1 MLEQKIKELM
11 EALEQ
16 DQQGDPYANG
26 NYIYGIRVTQT
37 YAEVHMQWPRW
48 LKWARGCITD
58 VTYEACR
65 VPDTADDNMHITAYC
80 GNMRAVVVLNKAD
93 MLHILEQHT
102 PKPEAFVDPDD
113 PIEAYWELVK
123 HYECL

>member
-26 NYIYGIRVTQT
+26 NYIYGIRVTQS

-58 VTYEACR
+58 VTYEARR
-65 VPDTADDNMHITAYC
+65 VPDTTDGSMHITAYC
-80 GNMRAVVVLNKAD
+80 GNMRAVVVLNISE
-93 MLHILEQHT
+93 MREILTAHQVVMSETAT
-102 PKPEAFVDPDD
+102 PEN
-113 PIEAYWELVK
+113 YWFWVK

>member
-11 EALEQ
+11 EALKQ

-26 NYIYGIRVTQT
+26 NFIYGIRVTQD

-48 LKWARGCITD
+48 LKWVKACGTD
-58 VTYEACR
+58 VTYEARR
-65 VPDTADDNMHITAYC
+65 VPDTTDGSMHITAFC
-80 GNMRAVVVLNKAD
+80 GNMRAVIVLNIPE
-93 MLHILEQHT
+93 MCEILTAHQVVMAEFET
-102 PKPEAFVDPDD
+102 PEN
-113 PIEAYWELVK
+113 YWFWVK

>member
-26 NYIYGIRVTQT
+26 NYIYGVQVTKR

-48 LKWARGCITD
+48 LKWVESRSAD
-58 VTYEACR
+58 VTYEARR
-65 VPDTADDNMHITAYC
+65 VPGSIDDTLHITASC
-80 GNMRAVVVLNKAD
+80 GDLRAVVVLTTPEMAEILKEHQVVLAESAD
-93 MLHILEQHT
+93 V
-102 PKPEAFVDPDD
+102 AD
-113 PIEAYWELVK
+113 YWFCIK

>member
-58 VTYEACR
+58 VTYEARR
-65 VPDTADDNMHITAYC
+65 VPGSADGNMHITAYC
-80 GNMRAVVVLNKAD
+80 GNMRAVVVLSTPE
-93 MLHILEQHT
+93 MREILKEHQVVMSETAT
-102 PKPEAFVDPDD
+102 PEN
-113 PIEAYWELVK
+113 YWFWVK

>member
-26 NYIYGIRVTQT
+26 NYIYGIRVTQN

-48 LKWARGCITD
+48 LEWAKACGTD
-58 VTYEACR
+58 VTYEARR
-65 VPDTADDNMHITAYC
+65 VPDTTDGNMHITAYC
-80 GNMRAVVVLNKAD
+80 GNMRAVVVLNIPE
-93 MLHILEQHT
+93 MREILTAHQVVMTKTAT
-102 PKPEAFVDPDD
+102 PEN
-113 PIEAYWELVK
+113 YWFWVK
-123 HYECL
+123 YYECL

>member
-26 NYIYGIRVTQT
+26 TYIYGIRVTQN
-37 YAEVHMQWPRW
+37 YAEMHMLWPRW

-58 VTYEACR
+58 VTYEARR
-65 VPDTADDNMHITAYC
+65 VPGTPDGSMHITAYC
-80 GNMRAVVVLNKAD
+80 GNMRAVVVLNTPE
-93 MLHILEQHT
+93 MREILAAHQVLMT
-102 PKPEAFVDPDD
+102 KPETP
-113 PIEAYWELVK
+113 ENYWELVK
-123 HYECL
+123 YYECL